1 MNGRLSQDD
10 SERGHVTLRF
20 WAAARAAAGVAEQR
34 IAVEGPVTLSFLVE
48 SASAGNDRLARVLG
62 TCSVL
67 LADQPVASQ
76 DPSSVRVEP
85 GQTVEFL
92 PPFAGG

>member
-1 MNGRLSQDD
+1 MNGRLSHDEP
-10 SERGHVTLRF
+10 ERGQVALRF
-20 WAAARAAAGVAEQR
+20 WASARAAAGLAETHVT
-34 IAVEGPVTLSFLVE
+34 VEGPVTLAFLVE
-48 SASAGNDRLARVLG
+48 TAGAGNDRLARILG

-76 DPSSVRVEP
+76 DPASVLVAP